1 MIKINET
8 KNEQLVKIFKN
19 RFEDTTPLWAIV
31 KDTYKKNKK
40 MWSNK
45 PDWLASVPRKR
56 SKVMDNRI
64 FLATESQLNKVTA
77 RPVKPGIIPANGT
90 EEAQGIAES
99 LQAVFLDGYKE
110 RGIKKTL
117 KRGLRF
123 LQFSRL
129 MCIKIFWNQEIDD
142 YDAKVVDSRKVRF
155 SKNSTCEKESE
166 IAIEVIDDKT
176 ILQLIETFPDKESDI
191 LSKTGISKEHAI
203 ETNVGV
209 TYHEV
214 WIGDGVFWEYKNLVL
229 KKQRNPFYDFDG
241 LLLTP
246 EEMAEVSEI
255 QEKDGERLPKLNG
268 RRRRRMFAKFKDKQ
282 EERSGEEENG
292 GQYESYLYNHF
303 NKPRKPYIFGT
314 ILEVEDSPIGETSL
328 IEMVT
333 PLQIGVDKRKRQID
347 DNSDQMN
354 GITKVDT
361 DITTMTLADARRAH
375 YDPEGLVYGPG
386 VNQGVTRETGQS
398 LPTMVFDDMQDSRGE
413 IDEIFGT
420 TGTFKGTGEGSE
432 TATGRAILREEGYS
446 RLDEVI
452 SLVDY
457 FGQEIYNWWF
467 QLIKVR
473 YTESHL
479 VKIVGAD
486 KAIKTIDLM
495 QDDLQDGIEIK
506 IIPGQSLPEDK
517 MFRSEKAKEDME
529 AGVIDLVTY
538 LKATGGYDNP
548 EEVAKRAMMFKT
560 NPFSIIDLD
569 EEDIKRIMEAQ
580 KLLAQMNPMES
591 PEPDGQGVADARK
604 RIEQLVNS
612 PEFQQM
618 EPEEQQSTL
627 QKLKQQ
633 FQKVDR
639 TVKPQQ

>member
-1 MIKINET
+1 MIKILDTDNQ
-8 KNEQLVKIFKN
+8 QLVKIFHN
-19 RFEDTTPLWAIV
+19 RMEDTSSLWETV
-31 KDTYKKNKK
+31 GRTYELNKK

-45 PDWLASVPRKR
+45 PDWLATVPRKR
-56 SKVMDNRI
+56 SRVMDNRI

-77 RPVKPGIIPANGT
+77 RPVKPGVVPANGSQ
-90 EEAQGIAES
+90 EAQEISES
-99 LQAVFLDGYKE
+99 LQTVFLEAYKE
-110 RGIKKTL
+110 RGVKKTL

-129 MCIKIFWNQEIDD
+129 MCVKVFWNQEIDD
-142 YDAKVVDSRKVRF
+142 FDAKVVDSRKVRF

-166 IAIEVIDDKT
+166 IAIEIINDKT
-176 ILQLIETFPDKESDI
+176 ILQLIDLFPDMENDI
-191 LSKTGISKEHAI
+191 LKKEGIGKEQAITTNI
-203 ETNVGV
+203 ETE
-209 TYHEV
+209 YHEV
-214 WIGDGVFWEYKNLVL
+214 WIGDGVFWVFKGLVL

-246 EEMAEVSEI
+246 EETAEINETQDVE
-255 QEKDGERLPKLNG
+255 GERLPQVNG
-268 RRRRRMFAKFKDKQ
+268 RRRRQMFAKFKANQ
-282 EERSGEEENG
+282 EGREANDNEY
-292 GQYESYLYNHF
+292 QAYLYNHF

-314 ILEVEDSPIGETSL
+314 VLEVEDSPIGETTL

-333 PLQIGVDKRKRQID
+333 PLQIEVDKRKRQIS
-347 DNSDQMN
+347 DNSDIVN

-361 DITTMTLADARRAH
+361 DITTMTKADARRAH

-386 VNQGVTRETGQS
+386 VNQGVTREMGQS
-398 LPTMVFDDMQDSRGE
+398 LPTMVFQDMQDSRGE

-420 TGTFKGTGEGSE
+420 TGTFKGSDGSGKE

-446 RLDEVI
+446 RLDEI
-452 SLVDY
+452 IGLVDY
-457 FGQEIYNWWF
+457 FGKELYNWWY
-467 QLIKVR
+467 QLIKIR

-486 KAIKTIDLM
+486 KAINTVDLM

-517 MFRSEKAKEDME
+517 MFRAEKAKEDME
-529 AGVIDLVTY
+529 AGVIDMVTY

-548 EEVAKRAMMFKT
+548 EEVAKRAIMFKT
-560 NPFSIIDLD
+560 NPFSILDLD
-569 EEDIKRIMEAQ
+569 QEDIKRIMEAQ
-580 KLLAQMNPMES
+580 KLLAQMNPMET
-591 PEPDGQGVADARK
+591 PEPDGEGVAEARK
-604 RIEQLVNS
+604 RIEQLVSS
-612 PEFQQM
+612 PEFQNM

-627 QKLKQQ
+627 QKLRQQ

-639 TVKPQQ
+639 TVKQ